1 MRALNCDPIELALLI
16 YGHIRYMGT
25 PVYGISQGDFV
36 LGARS
41 GKPRTDPIPDDV
53 ALAAVFDR
61 YDYFRNKY
69 HLDNMPA
76 PQIHFTDYPIDRYVA
91 LAKIEGVISRTLVPD
106 LTELENEA
114 LTFRRQDIFYRICY
128 VGRYERHTPIT
139 TASIFPVLFDEET
152 GRTESRKQ
160 RPIRH
165 LKLIYDVLEL
175 IERNQKLGLVDQ
187 PEVLMH
193 RGLRYLED
201 LTARQKQGIVRRKT
215 RLLKPGEEGMPPY
228 VYRVS
233 GRWRERFIE
242 RFGNEWRPGDE

>member
-1 MRALNCDPIELALLI
+1 MRALNCDPIELALVI
-16 YGHIRYMGT
+16 YGHLRFMGAA
-25 PVYGISQGDFV
+25 VYGVTHGDFV

-41 GKPRTDPIPDDV
+41 GKPRSDAIPDDV

-61 YDYFRNKY
+61 YDHFRTKY
-69 HLDNMPA
+69 RLDMPD
-76 PQIHFTDYPIDRYVA
+76 PLVHFTEYPVDRYVA
-91 LAKIEGVISRTLVPD
+91 LAKVVGVISRSLVPD
-106 LTELENEA
+106 LTELEDEA
-114 LTFRRQDIFYRICY
+114 LTFRRRDMFYRIEY
-128 VGRYERHTPIT
+128 VGKYERHTPIT
-139 TASIFPVLFDEET
+139 TISIFPVLYDEEA

-165 LKLIYDVLEL
+165 LRLIYDCLEL

-201 LTARQKQGIVRRKT
+201 LTARQKQGIVKKKM
-215 RLLKPGEEGMPPY
+215 RLLRPEDEGMPRY

-233 GRWRERFIE
+233 GKWRERFIE
-242 RFGNEWRPGDE
+242 RFGEDWREDGE